1 MITEMYI
8 MATFP
13 HLFTLDEHVTFFVLE
28 SA

>member
-1 MITEMYI
+1 